1 MHRHL
6 RPDARMLEKANCAF
20 APTARPLNL
29 SSGIIFLHDPGF
41 LQASET
47 WFSKT
52 TYVYKWILSRTSRK
66 TPKDVKVRRVSHS
79 IRAYAVMAAVL
90 AYWKHYVH

>member
-1 MHRHL
+1 MYRHL
-6 RPDARMLEKANCAF
+6 RPDARMLEIANCAF

-47 WFSKT
+47 WSSKP

-66 TPKDVKVRRVSHS
+66 TLYVKVRQVSHN
-79 IRAYAVMAAVL
+79 IRAYAVTATVL
-90 AYWKHYVH
+90 AYRKHYVH